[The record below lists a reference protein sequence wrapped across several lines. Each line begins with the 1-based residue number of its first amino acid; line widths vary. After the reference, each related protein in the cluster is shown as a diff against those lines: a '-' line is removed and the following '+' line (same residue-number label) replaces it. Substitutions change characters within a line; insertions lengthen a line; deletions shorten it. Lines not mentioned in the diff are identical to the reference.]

1 MGRHLRSGLLALAV
15 LIAGLSLGADGQER
29 TAPRSRGTSR
39 LPNAEPPSLDLQ
51 WSTALATQQIGWHL
65 YETLY
70 TLDRDYNPIPLLAEG
85 HTVSDGG
92 RRYTIT
98 LRRGVRFHDGRE
110 MTSADVVASLQRWG
124 RVSTIGKL
132 FWSSVV
138 SVDPSGPYAV
148 TLSLKEASHSLV
160 SALARPTNAAA
171 IHPKEVIAAAGAG
184 QIREFIGTGPF
195 RFVEHR
201 PDRHTRVA
209 RSTGTRHGPSRPTA
223 TAAGVPRSSTR
234 SCSSRFPKRP
244 FA

>member
-15 LIAGLSLGADGQER
+15 LIAGWSLGADGQER
-29 TAPRSRGTSR
+29 TVPRSGGI
-39 LPNAEPPSLDLQ
+39 LKVALNAEPPSLDLQ

-124 RVSTIGKL
+124 RGRPSA
-132 FWSSVV
+132 SC
-138 SVDPSGPYAV
+138 SGPPSSRW
-148 TLSLKEASHSLV
+148 TRP
-160 SALARPTNAAA
+160 ARM
-171 IHPKEVIAAAGAG
+171 
-184 QIREFIGTGPF
+184 
-195 RFVEHR
+195 
-201 PDRHTRVA
+201 
-209 RSTGTRHGPSRPTA
+209 PSR
-223 TAAGVPRSSTR
+223 
-234 SCSSRFPKRP
+234 
-244 FA
+244 